1 MGPRE
6 WIHNRVDRFLMGL
19 SIKSEEAHRLAREL
33 ARLTSESMTKAVT
46 DTLGEHLARIRRAEA
61 PGPTEPASRSFFRE
75 VGRA

>member
-1 MGPRE
+1 
-6 WIHNRVDRFLMGL
+6 MGL

-46 DTLGEHLARIRRAEA
+46 DTLGERLARIRGAES
-61 PGPTEPASRSFFRE
+61 PGPTAPASRSFFRE

>member
-6 WIHNRVDRFLMGL
+6 WIHNRVDRFLMVL
-19 SIKSEEAHRLAREL
+19 SIKSEEAHRL

-46 DTLGEHLARIRRAEA
+46 DTLGERLARIRRAEA